1 MELEFPVVLKKL
13 EVMTDDEFFA
23 FCRANDSLELER
35 DKNGNI
41 IIVSP
46 TGSKTGLRNVTL
58 IGEVYAWNKYYE
70 LGYLFDSSTGF
81 KLPNGA
87 TRSPDVA
94 WIQKDRWEA
103 IPEEQQEKFAPI
115 CPDFIIELRSASDDL
130 NYLQAKMDEYRSTG
144 CRLGWLI
151 DRKTQQVIIYRPGQ
165 PTETIPSFNQILS
178 GEEVLPGFTFDLTLL
193 MR

>member
-23 FCRANDSLELER
+23 FCRANDPSELER

-46 TGSKTGLRNVTL
+46 TGLRNVTL
-58 IGEVYAWNKYYE
+58 VGELYAWNKFYE
-70 LGYLFDSSTGF
+70 LGYIFDSSTGF

-115 CPDFIIELRSASDDL
+115 CPVFVNELRSASDDL
-130 NYLQAKMDEYRSTG
+130 TYLQNKMEEYQENG
-144 CRLGWLI
+144 CQLGWLI
-151 DRKTQQVIIYRPGQ
+151 DRKSQQVCVYRPSQ
-165 PTETIPSFNQILS
+165 PVETVPSFTQALTA
-178 GEEVLPGFTFDLTLL
+178 EPVLPGFTFDLTLL
-193 MR
+193 TR

>member
-23 FCRANDSLELER
+23 FCQANDSLELER

-41 IIVSP
+41 VIVSP

-58 IGEVYAWNKYYE
+58 VGELYAWNKYHE
-70 LGYLFDSSTGF
+70 FGYVFDSSTGF

-103 IPEEQQEKFAPI
+103 IPEEQQEKFAPL
-115 CPDFIIELRSASDDL
+115 CPDFVIELRSASDDL
-130 NYLQAKMDEYRSTG
+130 TYLQNKMEEYRENG
-144 CRLGWLI
+144 CQLGWLI
-151 DRKTQQVIIYRPGQ
+151 DRKGQQVFVYRPDQ
-165 PTETIPSFNQILS
+165 PVETIATFTQTLTAEP
-178 GEEVLPGFTFDLTLL
+178 VLPGFTFDLTLL
-193 MR
+193 TR

>member
-13 EVMTDDEFFA
+13 EVMTDDEFFV
-23 FCRANDSLELER
+23 FCQANDSLELER

-41 IIVSP
+41 LIASS

-58 IGEVYAWNKYYE
+58 VGELYAWNKYHE
-70 LGYLFDSSTGF
+70 LGYVFDSSTGF

-87 TRSPDVA
+87 TRSPDVS

-115 CPDFIIELRSASDDL
+115 CPDFVIELRSASDDL
-130 NYLQAKMDEYRSTG
+130 TYLQNKMEEYRENG
-144 CRLGWLI
+144 CSLGWLI
-151 DRKTQQVIIYRPGQ
+151 DRKSQQVFIYRPGQ
-165 PTETIPSFNQILS
+165 PVETIPTFTQTLTA
-178 GEEVLPGFTFDLTLL
+178 EPVLPNFTFDLSLL
-193 MR
+193 TR

>member
-58 IGEVYAWNKYYE
+58 VGELYAWNKYHE
-70 LGYLFDSSTGF
+70 LGYIFDSSTGF
-81 KLPNGA
+81 KLPSGA
-87 TRSPDVA
+87 VRSPDVA
-94 WIQKDRWEA
+94 WVQKDRWEA
-103 IPEEQQEKFAPI
+103 ISEEQQEKFAPI
-115 CPDFIIELRSASDDL
+115 CPDFIIELRSTSDDL
-130 NYLQAKMDEYRSTG
+130 AYLQNKMEEYRENG
-144 CRLGWLI
+144 CVLGWLI
-151 DRKTQQVIIYRPGQ
+151 DRKSQQVFIYRPNQ
-165 PTETIPSFNQILS
+165 PIEIIPSFAQTLTA
-178 GEEVLPGFTFDLTLL
+178 EPVLPGFTFDLTLL
-193 MR
+193 TR